1 MRKGKTNNPNGRPK
15 GKPNKVTTEL
25 KAWISKIVE
34 DNKEQVIN
42 DLKELEPKDR
52 LAIIEKLMQYVVPKQ
67 QSISVEAQIEA
78 EYKELEVL
86 LQKAPD
92 DVIDAILER
101 LTELKNKTNE

>member
-15 GKPNKVTTEL
+15 GKPNKVTAEL
-25 KAWISKIVE
+25 KDWINKIIAA
-34 DNKEQVIN
+34 NKDQVIA

-52 LAIIEKLMQYVVPKQ
+52 LMILEKLMQYVVPKQ

-78 EYKELEVL
+78 EYRALEVL

-92 DVIDAILER
+92 DVIEAILER
-101 LTELKNKTNE
+101 LTELKNNTDE